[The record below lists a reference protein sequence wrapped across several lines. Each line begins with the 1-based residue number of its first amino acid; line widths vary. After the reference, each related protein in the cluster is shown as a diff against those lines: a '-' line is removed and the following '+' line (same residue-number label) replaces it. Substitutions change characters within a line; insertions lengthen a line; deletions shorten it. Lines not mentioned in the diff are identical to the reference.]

1 MGESAFARRLR
12 RAGKICEGRVVKH
25 LAFSFARRLSRE
37 KVELTPSSWY
47 NPVKLKAA
55 SLISVRSRRL
65 VHETQG
71 DIRKK

>member
-1 MGESAFARRLR
+1 MFIARIVRL
-12 RAGKICEGRVVKH
+12 GSVQVYEGRVVEH
-25 LAFSFARRLSRE
+25 SAFSFARRLSRE

-47 NPVKLKAA
+47 NPVKVKAV